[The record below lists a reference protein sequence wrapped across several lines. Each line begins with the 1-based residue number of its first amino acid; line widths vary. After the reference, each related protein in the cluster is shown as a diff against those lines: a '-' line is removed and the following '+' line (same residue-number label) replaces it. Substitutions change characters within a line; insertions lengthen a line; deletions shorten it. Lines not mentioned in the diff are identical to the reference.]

1 MNLRKSLILLLSL
14 VFAVYS
20 LSALARK
27 QDYPEVTEDGLHR
40 VHDSKFAIVYAEP
53 GADLSP
59 YSRVIIQEPTVAF
72 KKNWKRDQ
80 WSRSASRLNTSSRV
94 NTRKIKQD
102 LAQEFET
109 ILTEAM
115 NSGGYE
121 VVTDAADNVLLI
133 RPFIINLD
141 IVAPE
146 TLGSGRSN
154 SYTRSA
160 GEMTLYIELRDSV
173 TGKLIAKAA
182 DRHIDN
188 PNNAGFITWVN
199 EQTNKSVAT
208 NILQDWADILL
219 VTLNE
224 ARSNPL
230 AAEPESS

>member
-1 MNLRKSLILLLSL
+1 MNLKKLLILLFSL
-14 VFAVYS
+14 VIAVYS
-20 LSALARK
+20 LSALASK
-27 QDYPEVTEDGLHR
+27 QDYPEVSEDGLHR
-40 VHDSKFAIVYAEP
+40 VNDSKLAVVYAEP

-59 YSRVIIQEPTVAF
+59 YSRVIILEPVVAF
-72 KKNWKRDQ
+72 KKNWKRNQ

-94 NTRKIKQD
+94 NTRKIEQD
-102 LAQEFET
+102 LAQELET
-109 ILTEAM
+109 ALTEAL

-121 VVTDAADNVLLI
+121 VVTEPADDVLLI
-133 RPFIINLD
+133 RPFIVNLD

-146 TLGSGRSN
+146 TIGSGRSN

-173 TGKLIAKAA
+173 SGDLIAKAA
-182 DRHIDN
+182 DRYIDN
-188 PNNAGFITWVN
+188 PNNAGFLTWVN
-199 EQTNKSVAT
+199 MQTNKSVSIR
-208 NILQDWADILL
+208 ILKDWADILL

>member
-1 MNLRKSLILLLSL
+1 MNLKKSLILLLSL

-40 VHDSKFAIVYAEP
+40 VHDSKFAIVYAVP

-109 ILTEAM
+109 ILTKAM
-115 NSGGYE
+115 NNGGYE

-188 PNNAGFITWVN
+188 PNNAGFVTWVN
-199 EQTNKSVAT
+199 EQTNKSVAI

-224 ARSNPL
+224 TRSNPL

>member
-1 MNLRKSLILLLSL
+1 MNLKKLLILLFSL
-14 VFAVYS
+14 VIAVYS
-20 LSALARK
+20 LSALASK
-27 QDYPEVTEDGLHR
+27 QDYPEVSEDGLHR
-40 VHDSKFAIVYAEP
+40 VNDSKLAVVYAEP

-59 YSRVIIQEPTVAF
+59 YSRVIILEPVVAF
-72 KKNWKRDQ
+72 KKNWKRNQ

-94 NTRKIKQD
+94 NTKKIKQD

-121 VVTDAADNVLLI
+121 VVTEAADDVLLI

-146 TLGSGRSN
+146 TYGTGRSN

-173 TGKLIAKAA
+173 SGDLIAKAA

-188 PNNAGFITWVN
+188 PNNAGFVTWVN
-199 EQTNKSVAT
+199 EQTNKSVSIR
-208 NILQDWADILL
+208 ILKDWADILL

-224 ARSNPL
+224 ARNTPL

>member
-1 MNLRKSLILLLSL
+1 MNLKKSLILLLSL
-14 VFAVYS
+14 VIAVYS

-40 VHDSKFAIVYAEP
+40 VNDSKLAIVYVEP

-59 YSRVIIQEPTVAF
+59 YSRVIIWEPTVAF

-121 VVTDAADNVLLI
+121 VVTEAADDVLLI

-146 TLGSGRSN
+146 THGSGRSN

-173 TGKLIAKAA
+173 SGDLIAKAA

-188 PNNAGFITWVN
+188 PNNAGFVTWVN
-199 EQTNKSVAT
+199 QQTNKFVAIR
-208 NILQDWADILL
+208 ILQDWADILL
-219 VTLNE
+219 MTLNE

>member
-1 MNLRKSLILLLSL
+1 MNLKKLLILLFSL
-14 VFAVYS
+14 VIAVYS
-20 LSALARK
+20 LSALAGK
-27 QDYPEVTEDGLHR
+27 QDYPEVSEDGLHR
-40 VHDSKFAIVYAEP
+40 VNDSKLAVVYAEP

-59 YSRVIIQEPTVAF
+59 YSRVIIVEPTVAF

-109 ILTEAM
+109 ILTEVM

-121 VVTDAADNVLLI
+121 VVTEPADNVLLI

-141 IVAPE
+141 IVVPD
-146 TLGSGRSN
+146 TLGTGRSN

-173 TGKLIAKAA
+173 SGDLIAKAA
-182 DRHIDN
+182 DRQIDN
-188 PNNAGFITWVN
+188 PNNAGFVTWVN
-199 EQTNKSVAT
+199 EQTNKSVSIR
-208 NILQDWADILL
+208 ILKDWADILL
-219 VTLNE
+219 ITLKE